1 MDVVI
6 QRNKYGT
13 VLNLLQ
19 CEIPKISLHPSSHFS
34 VEIWYMFFQQD
45 ILNLGYEYV

>member
-1 MDVVI
+1 MDVGI

-13 VLNLLQ
+13 ILNLLQ
-19 CEIPKISLHPSSHFS
+19 YAIPEISLHPSSDFS